1 MKRLIFSLVILCLL
15 FSAAQVQAQ
24 TWSAAEKEVV
34 QAIDNC
40 NAAYN
45 AHDTKA
51 FVALRTEDYED
62 WVGTTKG
69 REARAKD
76 LTGTF
81 ERQKSI
87 RAKQLEEIG
96 INFVTPDVAIY
107 KQRIEV
113 TGSVDG
119 DGKPLPP
126 ARSLAAGV
134 WVKQGGRWLEST
146 FFSRPIEE

>member
-1 MKRLIFSLVILCLL
+1 VLADQAEDE
-15 FSAAQVQAQ
+15 AAIREAVKQ
-24 TWSAAEKEVV
+24 SF
-34 QAIDNC
+34 
-40 NAAYN
+40 AAYN
-45 AHDTKA
+45 AHDAKA
-51 FVALRTEDYED
+51 FVALRTEDYEN

-96 INFVTPDVAIY
+96 IIFVTPDVAIY